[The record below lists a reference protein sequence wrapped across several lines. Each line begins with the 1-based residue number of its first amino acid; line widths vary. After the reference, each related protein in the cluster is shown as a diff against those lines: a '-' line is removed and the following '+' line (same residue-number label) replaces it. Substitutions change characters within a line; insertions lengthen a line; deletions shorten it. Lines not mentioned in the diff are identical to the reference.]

1 MVLGEGDQ
9 PGLELPDGRVVTRA
23 QRQVEA
29 DPQRVGAGRDP
40 QVGGAGQP
48 GLSLLVIITRGHHR
62 VLHTIQSTRLQDSLP

>member
-1 MVLGEGDQ
+1 MSVGDFT
-9 PGLELPDGRVVTRA
+9 GMILLDRRVVTRA

-40 QVGGAGQP
+40 EVGVAVQP

-62 VLHTIQSTRLQDSLP
+62 VLHIIQSTRLQDSLP

>member
-1 MVLGEGDQ
+1 MSVGDFT
-9 PGLELPDGRVVTRA
+9 GMILLDRRVVTRA

-40 QVGGAGQP
+40 EVGVAGQS